1 MWMNIANLILII
13 AQLCVFVTSA
23 GEADYTLDDS
33 FWNEE
38 SPVGEVERLLK
49 EYRQN
54 QELVRRIGGHYY
66 QIIYPVQLRH
76 HEKMGIS
83 TREVSLPKP
92 GQRPRP
98 HDDSGFN
105 RGRTKK
111 HFHRTSL
118 LIKAF
123 NHKFRLDLELN
134 SQLLSPNIQQKHYHV
149 GGYLVDG
156 NRHDIEHCYYHG
168 TVKDYPGASAAFH
181 TCNGV
186 SGVIHIGN
194 ETFVIH
200 PFYGGDLS
208 KHPHVIFEARTKA
221 NKGCANSGNLDSW
234 RLSRR
239 TKHLSAGV
247 AGVVEEILQAGV
259 GRNKRD
265 VREATKYIETAI
277 IVDKAMF
284 DKRNGST
291 RAEVIHDA
299 IQVANIADLYFR
311 TLNTRVSVVYIETW
325 GKNQAVIDGS
335 KDISKAI
342 SNFNDY
348 TSRNLFQIE
357 RDTTQLLT
365 GETFAGGEAGMAV
378 PETVCTPRAVGISVD
393 VNVYEPHL
401 LAGTM
406 AHMIGHNI
414 GMGHDDGREECF
426 CRDWH
431 GCIMAQSIVGQENV
445 QPYKFSECSKKDY
458 IDALR
463 TGHGLCLLNK
473 PNEIELRRNCG
484 NKVVEEDE
492 ECDCGTFEECA
503 LDQCCD
509 GITCKL
515 KSEAQCAS
523 GACCDQCRLRPK
535 DYICRDSNNECDL
548 PEYCDGEIGQCPS
561 DVFKK
566 NGSPCGLSKTGIS
579 GYCFQGYCPTLSL
592 QCEAIWGYGGSAAD
606 RQCYE
611 QFNSK
616 GSINGHCGR
625 DANEHYIKCEPE
637 NVQCGTLQCKD
648 GERQPVNDGIDQL
661 YSRTIISI
669 KGQEFECKATS
680 GQVGS
685 NSYPEHGLVKDG
697 TPCGDNLIC
706 LNQTCVSLFPHVD
719 QTKCPANSQGLE
731 CSEHGVCTNTNRC
744 FCDMGWG
751 GNDCSSVVLLTT
763 ALPTEALPT
772 PENTIKMEK
781 KETPYENYHGSNTV
795 FLVGV
800 LMSVVGFVFI
810 TFTLMALC
818 YRRKT
823 TTLKYDP
830 PYSKKPIAKSYGG
843 AATAPNH
850 HSVEEVSL
858 DGSSKLVY
866 ANQTGFRD
874 KGIHGR
880 RYTTCGE
887 DDQSHAEKG
896 ILKKHGYGLV
906 HGEQLKDKWGDDNQS
921 DNLELI
927 TQDGTLASTSGGA
940 AASEVERTLKSLNG
954 YHEDILEALRNAA
967 THRGTGTGNT
977 PVGSGSLSEEMLRKT
992 LQDCNNS
999 QLGYSAEQYK
1009 RNIGSKSSSRE
1020 NICDNAAVHAII
1032 LDGSG
1037 GGLGGMG
1044 LGSSVGAGGGSTSM
1058 SGGMP
1063 GHGGTMLHHHRS
1075 QHQLHQPST
1084 VALQPQQ
1091 LDDDDAPSTG
1101 PLRIRNLEDLI
1112 RQLEHHSSRHMSPS
1126 GSEDIR
1132 MSETEADRHY
1142 RLESSAACSESS
1154 QGSNQQI
1161 PQSQKTATIHASYS
1175 RSCRPRSDE
1184 ESRFTFGG
1192 RYRQPASS
1200 GRHAPHQSH
1209 SPHAFGHHTHHSHAH
1224 GHATH
1229 GPHSSHHSSHTHL
1242 QQEDEGIYETAD
1254 HHERQVVDAR
1264 LDCHETPDS
1273 ESDDFIQAQQQ
1284 LARWASEDVVSVVV
1298 LDQPPSGTMSDSQPY
1313 IDVGPISG
1321 AIAQQ
1326 QHPHQQQHQQ
1336 QHPHQH
1342 HGDHHQSS
1350 AAAAGSGSGAAAAA
1364 ATSVAN
1370 SSIMALPIVP
1380 NGISVSQRDYY
1391 PSPPST
1397 ETESSGSVIQ
1407 PPIRRGL
1414 QSAAAAA
1421 AAADTAALSQHQ
1433 QQLQLLQLPIY
1444 QQHPHQHHHPQQ
1456 SGDTSSSNNSQ
1467 SEQIIENG
1475 CYPEYKH

>member
-1 MWMNIANLILII
+1 MWIHIAFLVLTI
-13 AQLCVFVTSA
+13 AQLCDLAISA

-83 TREVSLPKP
+83 TREVSVPKP

-247 AGVVEEILQAGV
+247 AGVIEEILQGGAG
-259 GRNKRD
+259 RSKRD

-503 LDQCCD
+503 LDPCCD

-515 KSEAQCAS
+515 KSEAQCAT
-523 GACCDQCRLRPK
+523 GACCEQCRLRPK
-535 DYICRDSNNECDL
+535 DYICRDSHNECDL
-548 PEYCDGEIGQCPS
+548 PEYCDGEVGQCPS

-606 RQCYE
+606 KQCYE

-637 NVQCGTLQCKD
+637 NVQCGTLQCKE

-719 QTKCPANSQGLE
+719 QTKCPANKQGQE

-751 GNDCSSVVLLTT
+751 GTDCSSVVLLTT

-818 YRRKT
+818 YRSVVVHRNFSLCLRRKT

-874 KGIHGR
+874 KSIHGR
-880 RYTTCGE
+880 RYNTGGE

-927 TQDGTLASTSGGA
+927 TQDGTLASTSGGGGA
-940 AASEVERTLKSLNG
+940 AVSEVERTLKSLNG

-992 LQDCNNS
+992 LQDCNNA

-1009 RNIGSKSSSRE
+1009 RTSGSKSSSRE
-1020 NICDNAAVHAII
+1020 NICENAAVHAII
-1032 LDGSG
+1032 LDGSAA
-1037 GGLGGMG
+1037 GLSGLG
-1044 LGSSVGAGGGSTSM
+1044 LGSSVGGGGGSAAAM
-1058 SGGMP
+1058 SGGMS
-1063 GHGGTMLHHHRS
+1063 HGTALLHHHRS
-1075 QHQLHQPST
+1075 QHQLHQPSAM
-1084 VALQPQQ
+1084 ALQQQ
-1091 LDDDDAPSTG
+1091 QQQSQQPDEDDAPSTG

-1132 MSETEADRHY
+1132 MSETDADRHY
-1142 RLESSAACSESS
+1142 RLDSSAACSESS
-1154 QGSNQQI
+1154 QG
-1161 PQSQKTATIHASYS
+1161 
-1175 RSCRPRSDE
+1175 
-1184 ESRFTFGG
+1184 
-1192 RYRQPASS
+1192 
-1200 GRHAPHQSH
+1200 
-1209 SPHAFGHHTHHSHAH
+1209 
-1224 GHATH
+1224 
-1229 GPHSSHHSSHTHL
+1229 
-1242 QQEDEGIYETAD
+1242 
-1254 HHERQVVDAR
+1254 
-1264 LDCHETPDS
+1264 
-1273 ESDDFIQAQQQ
+1273 DDFIQAQQQ

-1313 IDVGPISG
+1313 SG
-1321 AIAQQ
+1321 AGLISAGATMNNVMHH
-1326 QHPHQQQHQQ
+1326 QHP
-1336 QHPHQH
+1336 HPHQH

-1350 AAAAGSGSGAAAAA
+1350 AAAAATAAAA
-1364 ATSVAN
+1364 SH
-1370 SSIMALPIVP
+1370 SMMGLPIVP
-1380 NGISVSQRDYY
+1380 NGISATQRDFY

-1397 ETESSGSVIQ
+1397 ETESSGSAIQ
-1407 PPIRRGL
+1407 PPPPLTRRT
-1414 QSAAAAA
+1414 
-1421 AAADTAALSQHQ
+1421 DTAALSQQQQQQQMQQLHQLHQHQLQ
-1433 QQLQLLQLPIY
+1433 QQL
-1444 QQHPHQHHHPQQ
+1444 
-1456 SGDTSSSNNSQ
+1456 GDTSSSNNSQ
-1467 SEQIIENG
+1467 SGQVIENG

>member
-1 MWMNIANLILII
+1 MRII
-13 AQLCVFVTSA
+13 APFRALVLAHLFYCVAPA

-83 TREVSLPKP
+83 TREVSPPKP

-98 HDDSGFN
+98 HDDGGFS

-134 SQLLSPNIQQKHYHV
+134 SQLLSPNIQQKHYHAS
-149 GGYLVDG
+149 GYLVDG

-247 AGVVEEILQAGV
+247 IDEIHPNGAG
-259 GRNKRD
+259 RYKRD

-284 DKRNGST
+284 EKRNGST

-393 VNVYEPHL
+393 INVYEPHL

-473 PNEIELRRNCG
+473 PNEVEMRRNCG
-484 NKVVEEDE
+484 NKIVEEDE

-503 LDQCCD
+503 LDSCCD

-523 GACCDQCRLRPK
+523 GVCCDQCRLRPK
-535 DYICRDSNNECDL
+535 DYICRDSHNECDL
-548 PEYCDGEIGQCPS
+548 PEYCDGENGHCPL

-566 NGSPCGLSKTGIS
+566 NGSPCGHTKAGIS
-579 GYCFQGYCPTLSL
+579 GYCFQGDCPTLNL
-592 QCEAIWGYGGSAAD
+592 QCESIWGYGGSAAD

-616 GSINGHCGR
+616 GSISGHCGR
-625 DANEHYIKCEPE
+625 DANEGYIKCEPE
-637 NVQCGTLQCKD
+637 NVQCGTLQCKE
-648 GERQPVNDGIDQL
+648 GERQPATEEGKDQL

-669 KGQEFECKATS
+669 KGLEYECKATT
-680 GQVGS
+680 GQLGS
-685 NSYPEHGLVKDG
+685 KKFPEHGLVKDG
-697 TPCGDNLIC
+697 TPCGENLIC
-706 LNQTCVSLFPHVD
+706 LNQTCVSIFPHID
-719 QTKCPANSQGLE
+719 QTKCPTNKQGQE
-731 CSEHGVCTNTNRC
+731 CSERGVCTNTNRC

-751 GNDCSSVVLLTT
+751 GIDCSLVVLLTT
-763 ALPTEALPT
+763 PLPTEALPT
-772 PENTIKMEK
+772 AENTIKMEK

-800 LMSVVGFVFI
+800 LMSVVGFVFV

-830 PYSKKPIAKSYGG
+830 PYSKKPIAKGYASA
-843 AATAPNH
+843 AATAANH

-866 ANQTGFRD
+866 ANQAGFRD
-874 KGIHGR
+874 KSIHGR
-880 RYTTCGE
+880 RYTVGGD
-887 DDQSHAEKG
+887 DDQAHSEKG
-896 ILKKHGYGLV
+896 ILKKHSYGLV
-906 HGEQLKDKWGDDNQS
+906 HGEQLKDKWGDDVQS

-927 TQDGTLASTSGGA
+927 TQQDGTLGASTSGGA
-940 AASEVERTLKSLNG
+940 AVSEVERTLKSLNG

-967 THRGTGTGNT
+967 SHRGTATGNT

-992 LQDCNNS
+992 LQDCQNA
-999 QLGYSAEQYK
+999 QLGYSVEPYK
-1009 RNIGSKSSSRE
+1009 RASGSKSSSRE
-1020 NICDNAAVHAII
+1020 NIVCDPAQAHMLLESAAISGHA
-1032 LDGSG
+1032 GN
-1037 GGLGGMG
+1037 
-1044 LGSSVGAGGGSTSM
+1044 V
-1058 SGGMP
+1058 
-1063 GHGGTMLHHHRS
+1063 LHHHRS
-1075 QHQLHQPST
+1075 QHQLHQPPPS
-1084 VALQPQQ
+1084 LQQQ
-1091 LDDDDAPSTG
+1091 QQQPLQDDEDAPSTG

-1142 RLESSAACSESS
+1142 RLDSSAACSESS
-1154 QGSNQQI
+1154 QGS
-1161 PQSQKTATIHASYS
+1161 
-1175 RSCRPRSDE
+1175 RCRPRSDE
-1184 ESRFTFGG
+1184 ESRFAYG
-1192 RYRQPASS
+1192 RYRHPQAAN
-1200 GRHAPHQSH
+1200 RHPSHQSH
-1209 SPHAFGHHTHHSHAH
+1209 SPHASFGHHTHHSHAH

-1229 GPHSSHHSSHTHL
+1229 GPHSSYHSSHTHL
-1242 QQEDEGIYETAD
+1242 HQDDEGIYESAD
-1254 HHERQVVDAR
+1254 HHDRSVVDAR
-1264 LDCHETPDS
+1264 IDPRETPDS

-1298 LDQPPSGTMSDSQPY
+1298 LDQPQSGTMSDSQQSSG
-1313 IDVGPISG
+1313 VGPMSTATTSTVI
-1321 AIAQQ
+1321 
-1326 QHPHQQQHQQ
+1326 HH

-1342 HGDHHQSS
+1342 HGDHQSS
-1350 AAAAGSGSGAAAAA
+1350 ATAAAVAAAAA
-1364 ATSVAN
+1364 AAN
-1370 SSIMALPIVP
+1370 SNSIMGLGAVVP
-1380 NGISVSQRDYY
+1380 NGINVNQRDYY

-1407 PPIRRGL
+1407 PLSRRL
-1414 QSAAAAA
+1414 PMS
-1421 AAADTAALSQHQ
+1421 ADTGQQQQQTQLQLHQLHQHQHQHQLQHQ
-1433 QQLQLLQLPIY
+1433 QQQQMQLQ
-1444 QQHPHQHHHPQQ
+1444 QQQ
-1456 SGDTSSSNNSQ
+1456 GDTTSSSNNSQ
-1467 SEQIIENG
+1467 SGQIMENG
-1475 CYPEYKH
+1475 RYPEYKH

>member
-1 MWMNIANLILII
+1 MWITITYLILII
-13 AQLCVFVTSA
+13 AQLSTLATSA

-83 TREVSLPKP
+83 TREVSPSKP

-98 HDDSGFN
+98 HEDTGFN

-239 TKHLSAGV
+239 TKHVSVGV
-247 AGVVEEILQAGV
+247 ADVVDDIRQSHAI
-259 GRNKRD
+259 RSKRD

-325 GKNQAVIDGS
+325 GKNQAIIDGS
-335 KDISKAI
+335 KDIGKAI

-365 GETFAGGEAGMAV
+365 GETFSGGEAGMAV

-503 LDQCCD
+503 LDPCCD

-548 PEYCDGEIGQCPS
+548 PEYCDGEVGQCPS
-561 DVFKK
+561 DVYKK
-566 NGSPCGLSKTGIS
+566 NGSPCGVSKSGVS

-625 DANEHYIKCEPE
+625 DVNEHYIKCDPE

-669 KGQEFECKATS
+669 KGQEYECKATS

-685 NSYPEHGLVKDG
+685 NNYPEHGLVKDG

-719 QTKCPANSQGLE
+719 QTKCPTNKQGQE

-751 GNDCSSVVLLTT
+751 GTDCSSVVLLTT

-781 KETPYENYHGSNTV
+781 KETPYGTSDQNRISTLTMVIILTV
-795 FLVGV
+795 IVKC
-800 LMSVVGFVFI
+800 VFI
-810 TFTLMALC
+810 SFATLAVC

-823 TTLKYDP
+823 TTMKYDP
-830 PYSKKPIAKSYGG
+830 PYSKKPITKSYGG
-843 AATAPNH
+843 ATTAPNH

-874 KGIHGR
+874 KVVHGR
-880 RYTTCGE
+880 RYTTGGE

-927 TQDGTLASTSGGA
+927 TQDGTLASTSGGV

-992 LQDCNNS
+992 LQECSSS
-999 QLGYSAEQYK
+999 QLGYSAEPYK
-1009 RNIGSKSSSRE
+1009 RTSGSKSSSRE
-1020 NICDNAAVHAII
+1020 NVCENTAVHAIL

-1037 GGLGGMG
+1037 SGLGGLG
-1044 LGSSVGAGGGSTSM
+1044 LGSSLGAGGGSTVIA
-1058 SGGMP
+1058 GGM
-1063 GHGGTMLHHHRS
+1063 GHGSSLLHHHRS
-1075 QHQLHQPST
+1075 QHQLHQPPPL
-1084 VALQPQQ
+1084 ALQQQ
-1091 LDDDDAPSTG
+1091 QPDEDDAPSTG

-1132 MSETEADRHY
+1132 MSETDADRHY
-1142 RLESSAACSESS
+1142 RLDSSAACSESS
-1154 QGSNQQI
+1154 QGSNQQLA
-1161 PQSQKTATIHASYS
+1161 QTQKTATIHSSYS
-1175 RSCRPRSDE
+1175 SRCRPRSDE
-1184 ESRFTFGG
+1184 ESRFAYGS
-1192 RYRQPASS
+1192 RYRQPTPA
-1200 GRHAPHQSH
+1200 GRHAAHQSH
-1209 SPHAFGHHTHHSHAH
+1209 SPHTFGHHTHHSHAH
-1224 GHATH
+1224 GHANH

-1242 QQEDEGIYETAD
+1242 HQEDDGIYETAD
-1254 HHERQVVDAR
+1254 QRNVSDAR
-1264 LDCHETPDS
+1264 LDPHETPDS

-1298 LDQPPSGTMSDSQPY
+1298 LDQPQSATISDSLPY
-1313 IDVGPISG
+1313 NGVGPMSG
-1321 AIAQQ
+1321 ATTSNAIHHQL
-1326 QHPHQQQHQQ
+1326 PHH
-1336 QHPHQH
+1336 H
-1342 HGDHHQSS
+1342 HGDPQSSS
-1350 AAAAGSGSGAAAAA
+1350 AATAVAASNNCILG
-1364 ATSVAN
+1364 
-1370 SSIMALPIVP
+1370 LPVVP
-1380 NGISVSQRDYY
+1380 NGTSVSQRDFY

-1397 ETESSGSVIQ
+1397 ETESSGSAIQ
-1407 PPIRRGL
+1407 LRTRRVL
-1414 QSAAAAA
+1414 QSA
-1421 AAADTAALSQHQ
+1421 DTVATSQQQLQLHQLPLYQQHHHQ
-1433 QQLQLLQLPIY
+1433 QQLQ
-1444 QQHPHQHHHPQQ
+1444 HQ

-1467 SEQIIENG
+1467 SGQVIENG

>member
-1 MWMNIANLILII
+1 MSRCQCVLRRLRRCTYGTPHLLQDNPS
-13 AQLCVFVTSA
+13 LCH
-23 GEADYTLDDS
+23 G
-33 FWNEE
+33 
-38 SPVGEVERLLK
+38 
-49 EYRQN
+49 
-54 QELVRRIGGHYY
+54 
-66 QIIYPVQLRH
+66 
-76 HEKMGIS
+76 
-83 TREVSLPKP
+83 
-92 GQRPRP
+92 
-98 HDDSGFN
+98 
-105 RGRTKK
+105 
-111 HFHRTSL
+111 
-118 LIKAF
+118 
-123 NHKFRLDLELN
+123 N
-134 SQLLSPNIQQKHYHV
+134 SN
-149 GGYLVDG
+149 
-156 NRHDIEHCYYHG
+156 DIEHCYYHG

-247 AGVVEEILQAGV
+247 IDEIHPNGAG
-259 GRNKRD
+259 RYKRD

-284 DKRNGST
+284 EKRNGST

-393 VNVYEPHL
+393 INVYEPHL

-473 PNEIELRRNCG
+473 PNEIEMRRNCG
-484 NKVVEEDE
+484 NKIVEEDE

-503 LDQCCD
+503 LDPCCD

-523 GACCDQCRLRPK
+523 GACCDQCRLRSK
-535 DYICRDSNNECDL
+535 DYICRDSHNECDL
-548 PEYCDGEIGQCPS
+548 PEYCDGENGHCPI
-561 DVFKK
+561 DVYKK
-566 NGSPCGLSKTGIS
+566 NGSPCGHTKAGVS
-579 GYCFQGYCPTLSL
+579 GYCFQGDCPTLNL
-592 QCEAIWGYGGSAAD
+592 QCESIWGYGGSAAD

-625 DANEHYIKCEPE
+625 DANDHYIKCEPE
-637 NVQCGTLQCKD
+637 NVQCGTLQCKE
-648 GERQPVNDGIDQL
+648 GERQPINDGIDQL

-669 KGQEFECKATS
+669 KGLEYECKATS

-685 NSYPEHGLVKDG
+685 NEYPEHGLVKDG

-706 LNQTCVSLFPHVD
+706 LNQTCVSLFPHID
-719 QTKCPANSQGLE
+719 QTKCPSNKQGQE
-731 CSEHGVCTNTNRC
+731 CSERGVCTNTNRC

-751 GNDCSSVVLLTT
+751 GIDCSLVVLLTT
-763 ALPTEALPT
+763 PLPTEALPT
-772 PENTIKMEK
+772 QENTIKMEK

-800 LMSVVGFVFI
+800 LMSVVGFVFV
-810 TFTLMALC
+810 TFTMMALC

-830 PYSKKPIAKSYGG
+830 PYSKKPIAKGYGG
-843 AATAPNH
+843 AGTAANH

-858 DGSSKLVY
+858 DGSGKLVY
-866 ANQTGFRD
+866 ANQAGFRD
-874 KGIHGR
+874 KSIHSR
-880 RYTTCGE
+880 RYTASGTE
-887 DDQSHAEKG
+887 DDQTHSEKG
-896 ILKKHGYGLV
+896 ILKKHGYGIM
-906 HGEQLKDKWGDDNQS
+906 HGDQMKDKWGDDGQS
-921 DNLELI
+921 DNMELMAQ
-927 TQDGTLASTSGGA
+927 QDGTLASTSGA
-940 AASEVERTLKSLNG
+940 AVSEVERTLKSLNG

-967 THRGTGTGNT
+967 SHRGTGTGNT

-992 LQDCNNS
+992 LQDCTS
-999 QLGYSAEQYK
+999 AQLGYGAEPYK
-1009 RNIGSKSSSRE
+1009 RSSGSKSSSRE
-1020 NICDNAAVHAII
+1020 NICDPSQAHAV
-1032 LDGSG
+1032 LVEG
-1037 GGLGGMG
+1037 GGMG
-1044 LGSSVGAGGGSTSM
+1044 GGHAG
-1058 SGGMP
+1058 P
-1063 GHGGTMLHHHRS
+1063 MLHHHRS
-1075 QHQLHQPST
+1075 QHQLHQPPPMQQ
-1084 VALQPQQ
+1084 QPPPQ
-1091 LDDDDAPSTG
+1091 DEDDAPSTG

-1142 RLESSAACSESS
+1142 RLDSSAACSESS
-1154 QGSNQQI
+1154 QGSTQQLA
-1161 PQSQKTATIHASYS
+1161 QSQKTATIHPSYS
-1175 RSCRPRSDE
+1175 RCRPRSDE
-1184 ESRFTFGG
+1184 ESRFAYG
-1192 RYRQPASS
+1192 RYRHPTTTSRQHP
-1200 GRHAPHQSH
+1200 PHQSH

-1242 QQEDEGIYETAD
+1242 HQDDEGIYESAD
-1254 HHERQVVDAR
+1254 HHERSVVDPR
-1264 LDCHETPDS
+1264 ETPDS

-1298 LDQPPSGTMSDSQPY
+1298 LDQPPPGTMSDSQQSSG
-1313 IDVGPISG
+1313 VGPMSAATTSTVI
-1321 AIAQQ
+1321 
-1326 QHPHQQQHQQ
+1326 HH

-1342 HGDHHQSS
+1342 HGDHQSSS
-1350 AAAAGSGSGAAAAA
+1350 AAVAAAVAAAA
-1364 ATSVAN
+1364 VN
-1370 SSIMALPIVP
+1370 STSIMGLGGVP

-1407 PPIRRGL
+1407 PHSRRIPM
-1414 QSAAAAA
+1414 QQ
-1421 AAADTAALSQHQ
+1421 DTS
-1433 QQLQLLQLPIY
+1433 QQLQLHQLQLH
-1444 QQHPHQHHHPQQ
+1444 QQQQ
-1456 SGDTSSSNNSQ
+1456 QGDTSSSNNSQ
-1467 SEQIIENG
+1467 SGQIMENG
-1475 CYPEYKH
+1475 RYPEYKH

>member
-1 MWMNIANLILII
+1 MRII
-13 AQLCVFVTSA
+13 APFRALVLAHLFYCVAPA

-83 TREVSLPKP
+83 TREVSPPKP

-98 HDDSGFN
+98 HEDGGFS

-149 GGYLVDG
+149 SGYQVDG

-221 NKGCANSGNLDSW
+221 NKGCANSGNLETW

-239 TKHLSAGV
+239 PKLLSAGV
-247 AGVVEEILQAGV
+247 IDEIHPNGAG
-259 GRNKRD
+259 RYKRD

-277 IVDKAMF
+277 VVDQAMYE
-284 DKRNGST
+284 KRNGST

-325 GKNQAVIDGS
+325 GKNQAPIDGS

-378 PETVCTPRAVGISVD
+378 PETVCTPRAIGISVD
-393 VNVYEPHL
+393 INVYEPHL

-473 PNEIELRRNCG
+473 PNEIEMRRNCG
-484 NKVVEEDE
+484 NKIVEEDE
-492 ECDCGTFEECA
+492 ECDCGTIEECA
-503 LDQCCD
+503 LDPCCD

-515 KSEAQCAS
+515 KSEAQCAG
-523 GACCDQCRLRPK
+523 GACCNECRLRPK
-535 DYICRDSNNECDL
+535 DYVCRDALNECDL
-548 PEYCDGEIGQCPS
+548 PEYCDGESGHCPM
-561 DVFKK
+561 DVFRK
-566 NGSPCGLSKTGIS
+566 NGSPCGHSKAGLSS
-579 GYCFQGYCPTLSL
+579 GYCFQGDCPTLNL
-592 QCEAIWGYGGSAAD
+592 QCEAIWGYGGLAAD

-625 DANEHYIKCEPE
+625 DSNEHYIKCEPE
-637 NVQCGTLQCKD
+637 NVQCGTLQCKE

-661 YSRTIISI
+661 YSSTVISI
-669 KGQEFECKATS
+669 KGTEYTCKATS
-680 GQVGS
+680 GQVGA
-685 NSYPEHGLVKDG
+685 NEYPEHGLVKDG
-697 TPCGDNLIC
+697 TPCGTDLIC
-706 LNQTCVSLFPHVD
+706 LNQTCVSIFPHVD
-719 QTKCPANSQGLE
+719 STKCPTDSQGKE
-731 CSEHGVCTNTNRC
+731 CSGRGVCTNTNRC

-751 GNDCSSVVLLTT
+751 GVDCSLVVLLTT
-763 ALPTEALPT
+763 PLPTEALPT
-772 PENTIKMEK
+772 AENTIKMEK

-800 LMSVVGFVFI
+800 LMSVVGFVFV

-818 YRRKT
+818 YRSVVVHRNFSLCLRRKT

-830 PYSKKPIAKSYGG
+830 PYSKKPIAKGYASA
-843 AATAPNH
+843 AATAANH

-866 ANQTGFRD
+866 ANQAGFRD
-874 KGIHGR
+874 KSIHGR
-880 RYTTCGE
+880 RYTGGGE
-887 DDQSHAEKG
+887 DDQAHSEKG
-896 ILKKHGYGLV
+896 ILKKHSYGLV
-906 HGEQLKDKWGDDNQS
+906 HNEQLKDKWGDDVQS

-927 TQDGTLASTSGGA
+927 TQQDGALGASTSGGA
-940 AASEVERTLKSLNG
+940 AVSEVERTLKSLNG

-967 THRGTGTGNT
+967 SHRGTATGNT

-992 LQDCNNS
+992 LQDCQS
-999 QLGYSAEQYK
+999 AQLGYSVEPYK
-1009 RNIGSKSSSRE
+1009 RSSGSKSSSRE
-1020 NICDNAAVHAII
+1020 NICDPAQAHMLIESAGIGGHA
-1032 LDGSG
+1032 
-1037 GGLGGMG
+1037 
-1044 LGSSVGAGGGSTSM
+1044 GAI
-1058 SGGMP
+1058 
-1063 GHGGTMLHHHRS
+1063 LHHHRS
-1075 QHQLHQPST
+1075 QHQLHQPPPSMQQQ
-1084 VALQPQQ
+1084 QPP

-1142 RLESSAACSESS
+1142 RLDSSAACSESS
-1154 QGSNQQI
+1154 QGS
-1161 PQSQKTATIHASYS
+1161 
-1175 RSCRPRSDE
+1175 RLRPRSDE
-1184 ESRFTFGG
+1184 ESRFAYG
-1192 RYRQPASS
+1192 
-1200 GRHAPHQSH
+1200 
-1209 SPHAFGHHTHHSHAH
+1209 
-1224 GHATH
+1224 
-1229 GPHSSHHSSHTHL
+1229 
-1242 QQEDEGIYETAD
+1242 
-1254 HHERQVVDAR
+1254 
-1264 LDCHETPDS
+1264 
-1273 ESDDFIQAQQQ
+1273 SDDFIQAQQQ

-1298 LDQPPSGTMSDSQPY
+1298 LDQPQSGTMSDSQQSSG
-1313 IDVGPISG
+1313 VGPMSTATTSTVI
-1321 AIAQQ
+1321 
-1326 QHPHQQQHQQ
+1326 HH

-1342 HGDHHQSS
+1342 HGDHPSS
-1350 AAAAGSGSGAAAAA
+1350 AAASSAAATAAAAA
-1364 ATSVAN
+1364 AAAAN
-1370 SSIMALPIVP
+1370 SNSIMGLGVVP
-1380 NGISVSQRDYY
+1380 NGINVSQRDYY

-1407 PPIRRGL
+1407 PLSRRLPIP
-1414 QSAAAAA
+1414 
-1421 AAADTAALSQHQ
+1421 ADTGQQQAQLQQLHQLHQHHQQQQLQHQHQQQ
-1433 QQLQLLQLPIY
+1433 QQLQLLQ
-1444 QQHPHQHHHPQQ
+1444 QQ
-1456 SGDTSSSNNSQ
+1456 GDTTSSSNNSQ
-1467 SEQIIENG
+1467 SGQIMENG
-1475 CYPEYKH
+1475 RYPEYKH

>member
-1 MWMNIANLILII
+1 MWITITYLILII
-13 AQLCVFVTSA
+13 AQLCALATSA

-83 TREVSLPKP
+83 TREVSPSKP
-92 GQRPRP
+92 GQRPRQ

-239 TKHLSAGV
+239 TKHLSVGV
-247 AGVVEEILQAGV
+247 ADVVDEILQNHAV
-259 GRNKRD
+259 RSKRD

-335 KDISKAI
+335 KDIGKAI

-348 TSRNLFQIE
+348 TSRNLFQVE

-365 GETFAGGEAGMAV
+365 GETFSGGEAGMAV

-484 NKVVEEDE
+484 NKIVEEDE

-503 LDQCCD
+503 LDPCCD

-523 GACCDQCRLRPK
+523 GACCEQCRLRPK

-548 PEYCDGEIGQCPS
+548 PEYCDGEVGQCPS
-561 DVFKK
+561 DVYKK
-566 NGSPCGLSKTGIS
+566 NGSPCGLTKTGVS

-625 DANEHYIKCEPE
+625 DANEHYIKCDPE
-637 NVQCGTLQCKD
+637 NVQCGTLQCKE
-648 GERQPVNDGIDQL
+648 GERQPVNEGIDQL

-669 KGQEFECKATS
+669 KGLEYECKATS

-719 QTKCPANSQGLE
+719 QTKCPTNKQGQE

-751 GNDCSSVVLLTT
+751 GTDCSSVVLLTT
-763 ALPTEALPT
+763 AVPTEALPT

-781 KETPYENYHGSNTV
+781 KETPYGTSDQNRISTLTMVIILTV
-795 FLVGV
+795 IVKC
-800 LMSVVGFVFI
+800 VFI
-810 TFTLMALC
+810 SFATLAVC

-823 TTLKYDP
+823 TTMKYDP

-874 KGIHGR
+874 KVVHGR
-880 RYTTCGE
+880 RYTTSGE

-927 TQDGTLASTSGGA
+927 TQDGTLASTSGGV

-992 LQDCNNS
+992 LQDCS
-999 QLGYSAEQYK
+999 SAQLGYSAEPYK
-1009 RNIGSKSSSRE
+1009 RTSGSKSSSRE
-1020 NICDNAAVHAII
+1020 NVCDNNAVHAIL

-1037 GGLGGMG
+1037 SGLGGLG
-1044 LGSSVGAGGGSTSM
+1044 LGSSLGAGGGSSVIA
-1058 SGGMP
+1058 GGM
-1063 GHGGTMLHHHRS
+1063 GHGNAMLHHHRS
-1075 QHQLHQPST
+1075 QHQLHQPPPLS
-1084 VALQPQQ
+1084 LQQQ
-1091 LDDDDAPSTG
+1091 QPDEEDAPSTG

-1132 MSETEADRHY
+1132 MSETDADRHY
-1142 RLESSAACSESS
+1142 RLDSSAACSESS
-1154 QGSNQQI
+1154 QGSNQQLA
-1161 PQSQKTATIHASYS
+1161 QTQKTATIHSSYS
-1175 RSCRPRSDE
+1175 SRCRPRSDE
-1184 ESRFTFGG
+1184 ESRFAYGS
-1192 RYRQPASS
+1192 RYRQPTPA
-1200 GRHAPHQSH
+1200 GRHAQHQSH
-1209 SPHAFGHHTHHSHAH
+1209 SPHQFGHHSHHSHAH

-1242 QQEDEGIYETAD
+1242 HQEDDGLYETAD
-1254 HHERQVVDAR
+1254 QRNVSDAR
-1264 LDCHETPDS
+1264 LDSQETPDS

-1298 LDQPPSGTMSDSQPY
+1298 LDQPQSATISDSQPY
-1313 IDVGPISG
+1313 NGVGPMSG
-1321 AIAQQ
+1321 ATTSNVI
-1326 QHPHQQQHQQ
+1326 HL

-1342 HGDHHQSS
+1342 HGDPQSSS
-1350 AAAAGSGSGAAAAA
+1350 AATAAAA
-1364 ATSVAN
+1364 SN
-1370 SSIMALPIVP
+1370 NCIMGLPVVQ
-1380 NGISVSQRDYY
+1380 NGTSVSQRDFY

-1397 ETESSGSVIQ
+1397 ETESSGSAIQ
-1407 PPIRRGL
+1407 LRTRRIL
-1414 QSAAAAA
+1414 QSADTVAA
-1421 AAADTAALSQHQ
+1421 SQQQHQLHQLPLYQQHHHQ
-1433 QQLQLLQLPIY
+1433 QQPQLQ
-1444 QQHPHQHHHPQQ
+1444 HQ

-1467 SEQIIENG
+1467 SGQVIENG

>member
-1 MWMNIANLILII
+1 MWITITYLILII
-13 AQLCVFVTSA
+13 AQLCTLATSA

-83 TREVSLPKP
+83 TREVSPSKP

-98 HDDSGFN
+98 HEDTGFN

-239 TKHLSAGV
+239 TKHLSVGV
-247 AGVVEEILQAGV
+247 ADVVDEILQNHAI
-259 GRNKRD
+259 RSKRD

-325 GKNQAVIDGS
+325 GKNQAIIDGS
-335 KDISKAI
+335 KDIGKAI

-365 GETFAGGEAGMAV
+365 GETFSGGEAGMAV

-503 LDQCCD
+503 LDPCCD

-548 PEYCDGEIGQCPS
+548 PEYCDGEVGQCPS
-561 DVFKK
+561 DVYKK
-566 NGSPCGLSKTGIS
+566 NGSPCGLSKSGVS

-625 DANEHYIKCEPE
+625 DVNEHYIKCDPE

-669 KGQEFECKATS
+669 KGQEYECKATS

-685 NSYPEHGLVKDG
+685 NNYPEHGLVKDG

-719 QTKCPANSQGLE
+719 QTKCPTNKQGQE

-751 GNDCSSVVLLTT
+751 GTDCSSVVLLTT

-818 YRRKT
+818 YRSVVVHRNFSLCLRRKT
-823 TTLKYDP
+823 TTMKYDP
-830 PYSKKPIAKSYGG
+830 PYSKKPITKSYGG
-843 AATAPNH
+843 ATTAPNH

-874 KGIHGR
+874 KVVHGR
-880 RYTTCGE
+880 RYTAGGE

-927 TQDGTLASTSGGA
+927 TQDGTLASTSGGV

-992 LQDCNNS
+992 LQECSSS
-999 QLGYSAEQYK
+999 QLGYSAEPYK
-1009 RNIGSKSSSRE
+1009 RTSGSKSSSRE
-1020 NICDNAAVHAII
+1020 NVCENTAVHAIL

-1037 GGLGGMG
+1037 SGLGGLG
-1044 LGSSVGAGGGSTSM
+1044 LGSSLGAGGGSTVIA
-1058 SGGMP
+1058 GGM
-1063 GHGGTMLHHHRS
+1063 GHGSSMLHHHRS
-1075 QHQLHQPST
+1075 QHQLHQPPPLS
-1084 VALQPQQ
+1084 LQQQ
-1091 LDDDDAPSTG
+1091 PDEDDAPSTG

-1132 MSETEADRHY
+1132 MSETDADRHY
-1142 RLESSAACSESS
+1142 RLDSSAACSESS
-1154 QGSNQQI
+1154 QGSNQQLA
-1161 PQSQKTATIHASYS
+1161 QTQKTATIHSSYS
-1175 RSCRPRSDE
+1175 SRCRPRSDE
-1184 ESRFTFGG
+1184 ESRFAYGS
-1192 RYRQPASS
+1192 RYRQPTPA
-1200 GRHAPHQSH
+1200 GRHATHQSH
-1209 SPHAFGHHTHHSHAH
+1209 SPHTFGHHTHHSHAH
-1224 GHATH
+1224 GHANH

-1242 QQEDEGIYETAD
+1242 HQEDDGIYETAD
-1254 HHERQVVDAR
+1254 QRNVSDAR
-1264 LDCHETPDS
+1264 LDSHETPDS

-1298 LDQPPSGTMSDSQPY
+1298 LDQPQSATISDSQPY
-1313 IDVGPISG
+1313 NGVGPMSG
-1321 AIAQQ
+1321 ATTSNVIHHQL
-1326 QHPHQQQHQQ
+1326 PHL
-1336 QHPHQH
+1336 H
-1342 HGDHHQSS
+1342 HGDPQSSS
-1350 AAAAGSGSGAAAAA
+1350 AATAVAASNNCILG
-1364 ATSVAN
+1364 
-1370 SSIMALPIVP
+1370 LPVVP
-1380 NGISVSQRDYY
+1380 NGTSVSQRDFY

-1397 ETESSGSVIQ
+1397 ETESSGSAIQ
-1407 PPIRRGL
+1407 LRTRRVL
-1414 QSAAAAA
+1414 QSADTVAA
-1421 AAADTAALSQHQ
+1421 SQQQLQLHQLPLYQQHHHQ
-1433 QQLQLLQLPIY
+1433 QQLQ
-1444 QQHPHQHHHPQQ
+1444 HQ

-1467 SEQIIENG
+1467 SGQVIENG

>member
-1 MWMNIANLILII
+1 MWIHIAFLVLTI
-13 AQLCVFVTSA
+13 AQLCDLAISA

-83 TREVSLPKP
+83 TREVSVPKP

-247 AGVVEEILQAGV
+247 AGVIEEILQGGAG
-259 GRNKRD
+259 RSKRD

-503 LDQCCD
+503 LDPCCD

-515 KSEAQCAS
+515 KSEAQCAT
-523 GACCDQCRLRPK
+523 GACCEQCRLRPK
-535 DYICRDSNNECDL
+535 DYICRDSHNECDL
-548 PEYCDGEIGQCPS
+548 PEYCDGEVGQCPS

-606 RQCYE
+606 KQCYE

-637 NVQCGTLQCKD
+637 NVQCGTLQCKE

-719 QTKCPANSQGLE
+719 QTKCPANKQGQE

-751 GNDCSSVVLLTT
+751 GTDCSSVVLLTT

-818 YRRKT
+818 YRSVVVHRNFSLCLRRKT

-874 KGIHGR
+874 KSIHGR
-880 RYTTCGE
+880 RYNTGGE

-927 TQDGTLASTSGGA
+927 TQDGTLASTSGGGGA
-940 AASEVERTLKSLNG
+940 AVSEVERTLKSLNG

-992 LQDCNNS
+992 LQDCNNA

-1009 RNIGSKSSSRE
+1009 RTSGSKSSSRE
-1020 NICDNAAVHAII
+1020 NICENAAVHAII
-1032 LDGSG
+1032 LDGSAA
-1037 GGLGGMG
+1037 GLSGLG
-1044 LGSSVGAGGGSTSM
+1044 LGSSVGGGGGSAAAM
-1058 SGGMP
+1058 SGGMS
-1063 GHGGTMLHHHRS
+1063 HGTALLHHHRS
-1075 QHQLHQPST
+1075 QHQLHQPSAM
-1084 VALQPQQ
+1084 ALQQQ
-1091 LDDDDAPSTG
+1091 QQQSQQPDEDDAPSTG

-1132 MSETEADRHY
+1132 MSETDADRHY
-1142 RLESSAACSESS
+1142 RLDSSAACSESS
-1154 QGSNQQI
+1154 QGSNQQLA
-1161 PQSQKTATIHASYS
+1161 QSQKTATIHPSYS
-1175 RSCRPRSDE
+1175 SRCRPRSDD

-1192 RYRQPASS
+1192 RYRQPAASS

-1242 QQEDEGIYETAD
+1242 HQEDEGIYETAD
-1254 HHERQVVDAR
+1254 QHERNIADVR
-1264 LDCHETPDS
+1264 LDCQVTPDS

-1313 IDVGPISG
+1313 SG
-1321 AIAQQ
+1321 AGLISAGATMNNVMHH
-1326 QHPHQQQHQQ
+1326 QHP
-1336 QHPHQH
+1336 HPHQH

-1350 AAAAGSGSGAAAAA
+1350 AAAAATAAAA
-1364 ATSVAN
+1364 SH
-1370 SSIMALPIVP
+1370 SMMGLPIVP
-1380 NGISVSQRDYY
+1380 NGISATQRDFY

-1397 ETESSGSVIQ
+1397 ETESSGSAIQ
-1407 PPIRRGL
+1407 PPPPLTRRT
-1414 QSAAAAA
+1414 
-1421 AAADTAALSQHQ
+1421 DTAALSQQQQQQQMQQLHQLHQHQLQ
-1433 QQLQLLQLPIY
+1433 QQL
-1444 QQHPHQHHHPQQ
+1444 
-1456 SGDTSSSNNSQ
+1456 GDTSSSNNSQ
-1467 SEQIIENG
+1467 SGQVIENG

>member
-1 MWMNIANLILII
+1 MWITITYLILII
-13 AQLCVFVTSA
+13 AQLCALATSA

-83 TREVSLPKP
+83 TREVSPSKP
-92 GQRPRP
+92 GQRPRQ

-239 TKHLSAGV
+239 TKHLSVGV
-247 AGVVEEILQAGV
+247 ADVVDEILQNHAV
-259 GRNKRD
+259 RSKRD

-335 KDISKAI
+335 KDIGKAI

-348 TSRNLFQIE
+348 TSRNLFQVE

-365 GETFAGGEAGMAV
+365 GETFSGGEAGMAV

-484 NKVVEEDE
+484 NKIVEEDE

-503 LDQCCD
+503 LDPCCD

-523 GACCDQCRLRPK
+523 GACCEQCRLRPK

-548 PEYCDGEIGQCPS
+548 PEYCDGEVGQCPS
-561 DVFKK
+561 DVYKK
-566 NGSPCGLSKTGIS
+566 NGSPCGLTKTGVS

-625 DANEHYIKCEPE
+625 DANEHYIKCDPE
-637 NVQCGTLQCKD
+637 NVQCGTLQCKE
-648 GERQPVNDGIDQL
+648 GERQPVNEGIDQL

-669 KGQEFECKATS
+669 KGLEYECKATS

-719 QTKCPANSQGLE
+719 QTKCPTNKQGQE

-751 GNDCSSVVLLTT
+751 GTDCSSVVLLTT
-763 ALPTEALPT
+763 AVPTEALPT

-818 YRRKT
+818 YRSVVVHRNFSLCLRRKT
-823 TTLKYDP
+823 TTMKYDP

-874 KGIHGR
+874 KVVHGR
-880 RYTTCGE
+880 RYTTSGE

-927 TQDGTLASTSGGA
+927 TQDGTLASTSGGV

-992 LQDCNNS
+992 LQDCS
-999 QLGYSAEQYK
+999 SAQLGYSAEPYK
-1009 RNIGSKSSSRE
+1009 RTSGSKSSSRE
-1020 NICDNAAVHAII
+1020 NVCDNNAVHAIL

-1037 GGLGGMG
+1037 SGLGGLG
-1044 LGSSVGAGGGSTSM
+1044 LGSSLGAGGGSSVIA
-1058 SGGMP
+1058 GGM
-1063 GHGGTMLHHHRS
+1063 GHGNAMLHHHRS
-1075 QHQLHQPST
+1075 QHQLHQPPPLS
-1084 VALQPQQ
+1084 LQQQ
-1091 LDDDDAPSTG
+1091 QPDEEDAPSTG

-1132 MSETEADRHY
+1132 MSETDADRHY
-1142 RLESSAACSESS
+1142 RLDSSAACSESS
-1154 QGSNQQI
+1154 QGSNQQLA
-1161 PQSQKTATIHASYS
+1161 QTQKTATIHSSYS
-1175 RSCRPRSDE
+1175 SRCRPRSDE
-1184 ESRFTFGG
+1184 ESRFAYGS
-1192 RYRQPASS
+1192 RYRQPTPA
-1200 GRHAPHQSH
+1200 GRHAQHQSH
-1209 SPHAFGHHTHHSHAH
+1209 SPHQFGHHSHHSHAH

-1242 QQEDEGIYETAD
+1242 HQEDDGLYETAD
-1254 HHERQVVDAR
+1254 QRNVSDAR
-1264 LDCHETPDS
+1264 LDSQETPDS

-1298 LDQPPSGTMSDSQPY
+1298 LDQPQSATISDSQPY
-1313 IDVGPISG
+1313 NGVGPMSG
-1321 AIAQQ
+1321 ATTSNVI
-1326 QHPHQQQHQQ
+1326 HL

-1342 HGDHHQSS
+1342 HGDPQSSS
-1350 AAAAGSGSGAAAAA
+1350 AATAAAA
-1364 ATSVAN
+1364 SN
-1370 SSIMALPIVP
+1370 NCIMGLPVVQ
-1380 NGISVSQRDYY
+1380 NGTSVSQRDFY

-1397 ETESSGSVIQ
+1397 ETESSGSAIQ
-1407 PPIRRGL
+1407 LRTRRIL
-1414 QSAAAAA
+1414 QSA
-1421 AAADTAALSQHQ
+1421 DTHHHQQQ
-1433 QQLQLLQLPIY
+1433 QQLQ
-1444 QQHPHQHHHPQQ
+1444 HQ

-1467 SEQIIENG
+1467 SGQVIENG

>member
-1 MWMNIANLILII
+1 MWKLFALRLVVIV
-13 AQLCVFVTSA
+13 QLSALVLSA

-83 TREVSLPKP
+83 TREVSPPKP

-98 HDDSGFN
+98 HDDSGFS

-247 AGVVEEILQAGV
+247 VDEIHPNGAG
-259 GRNKRD
+259 RYKRD

-284 DKRNGST
+284 EKRNGST

-378 PETVCTPRAVGISVD
+378 PETVCTPRAIGISVD

-473 PNEIELRRNCG
+473 PNEIEMRRNCG
-484 NKVVEEDE
+484 NKIVEEDE

-503 LDQCCD
+503 LDPCCD

-535 DYICRDSNNECDL
+535 DFVCRDSHNECDL
-548 PEYCDGEIGQCPS
+548 PEYCDGEVGQCPA
-561 DVFKK
+561 DVYKK
-566 NGSPCGLSKTGIS
+566 NGSPCGTSKAGVS
-579 GYCFQGYCPTLSL
+579 GYCFQGYCPTLTL
-592 QCEAIWGYGGSAAD
+592 QCEAIWGYGGFAAD

-625 DANEHYIKCEPE
+625 DANDHYIKCEPE
-637 NVQCGTLQCKD
+637 NVQCGTLQCKE

-669 KGQEFECKATS
+669 KGQEYECKATS

-719 QTKCPANSQGLE
+719 QTKCPTNKQGQE
-731 CSEHGVCTNTNRC
+731 CSERGVCTNSNRC

-751 GNDCSSVVLLTT
+751 GVDCSSVVLLTT
-763 ALPTEALPT
+763 SLPTEAIPT
-772 PENTIKMEK
+772 SESTIKMEK

-866 ANQTGFRD
+866 ANQAGFRD
-874 KGIHGR
+874 KSIHGR
-880 RYTTCGE
+880 RYTTGGE

-906 HGEQLKDKWGDDNQS
+906 HGEQLKDKWNDDSQS

-927 TQDGTLASTSGGA
+927 TTQDSTLASASGGA

-967 THRGTGTGNT
+967 SHRGTGTGNT

-992 LQDCNNS
+992 LQDCTS
-999 QLGYSAEQYK
+999 AQLGYTAEPYK
-1009 RNIGSKSSSRE
+1009 RASGSKSSSRE
-1020 NICDNAAVHAII
+1020 NICDNTAGHAIL

-1037 GGLGGMG
+1037 SALGSLGLGSGLGGMSG
-1044 LGSSVGAGGGSTSM
+1044 VGVGGAM
-1058 SGGMP
+1058 
-1063 GHGGTMLHHHRS
+1063 GHGGALLHHHRS
-1075 QHQLHQPST
+1075 QHQLHQPAT
-1084 VALQPQQ
+1084 LALQQQ
-1091 LDDDDAPSTG
+1091 QQQDEDDAPSTG

-1142 RLESSAACSESS
+1142 RLDSSAACSESS
-1154 QGSNQQI
+1154 QGSNQQLA
-1161 PQSQKTATIHASYS
+1161 QSQKTATIHPSYS
-1175 RSCRPRSDE
+1175 SRCRPRSDE
-1184 ESRFTFGG
+1184 ESRFAYGA
-1192 RYRQPASS
+1192 RYRQPAAAS
-1200 GRHAPHQSH
+1200 RHTTHQSH

-1224 GHATH
+1224 GHAAH

-1242 QQEDEGIYETAD
+1242 HQDDEGIYESAD
-1254 HHERQVVDAR
+1254 HHERGVIDAR
-1264 LDCHETPDS
+1264 LDPQETPDS

-1298 LDQPPSGTMSDSQPY
+1298 LDQPPSGTMSDSQPSSG
-1313 IDVGPISG
+1313 VGAMSG
-1321 AIAQQ
+1321 ATTSNVI
-1326 QHPHQQQHQQ
+1326 HH

-1342 HGDHHQSS
+1342 HGDHPSS
-1350 AAAAGSGSGAAAAA
+1350 TAAAAA
-1364 ATSVAN
+1364 AAAAAAN
-1370 SSIMALPIVP
+1370 SNSIMGLGVVP
-1380 NGISVSQRDYY
+1380 NGINVNQRDYY

-1407 PPIRRGL
+1407 PPTRRTL
-1414 QSAAAAA
+1414 QSA
-1421 AAADTAALSQHQ
+1421 DTELQQLQLHQLQLHQQHQ
-1433 QQLQLLQLPIY
+1433 QQQQQQLQ
-1444 QQHPHQHHHPQQ
+1444 QQ

-1467 SEQIIENG
+1467 SGQIMENG